1 MDTPEETMVDYNKV
15 FDKLISEIS
24 TAQDELDQIQE
35 QLRNQRSI
43 DSVGLEAA
51 TIQEETK
58 LWKKEAQE
66 GFVEDDEIMYYLAVG
81 QVEQTVKEMRT
92 VKEITGRNLSNAK
105 VTFDSLQKSIKE
117 QSALVTKL
125 EREISVSKGESVE
138 DEVSG
143 SNVAKRK
150 ELTDHIRKNGLI
162 LKQIKTDLKYFI
174 DETAKLDPDFNE
186 NDGSSIGYLLQALW
200 KNFLDNGPS
209 EYISIES
216 LSFDVP
222 EKNVE
227 QLVRADIVQKQ
238 PSNSDNI
245 KMVDFTMR
253 N

>member
-1 MDTPEETMVDYNKV
+1 MVDYNKV
-15 FDKLISEIS
+15 FDKLLSEIS
-24 TAQDELDQIQE
+24 TAQNELDHIQE

-58 LWKKEAQE
+58 LWKREAPE

-81 QVEQTVKEMRT
+81 QVEQLVKEMRT
-92 VKEITGRNLSNAK
+92 VKEITRKNLSNAK
-105 VTFDSLQKSIKE
+105 DTFDSLKKSIKE
-117 QSALVTKL
+117 QSEIVTKL
-125 EREISVSKGESVE
+125 ESEISASKGESVE
-138 DEVSG
+138 VEVQS
-143 SNVAKRK
+143 SNLAKRK
-150 ELTDHIRKNGLI
+150 ELNDHIRKNRMI
-162 LKQIKTDLKYFI
+162 LKQMKTDLKSFI
-174 DETAKLDPDFNE
+174 DETAKLDPDFDE
-186 NDGSSIGYLLQALW
+186 SEGSSIGYLLQSLW

-227 QLVRADIVQKQ
+227 QLVRADIVQEH
-238 PSNSDNI
+238 PSNPDKI
-245 KMVDFTMR
+245 KMVDFTMS